1 MTKIKKVKGTKK
13 CVIKRK
19 INFKNHKNYLKA
31 TQTWLRINWLRKNK
45 VNLFGLKKDGKEFI
59 KNNKFILNY
68 NKDLEA
74 KNIMYLLIKLT
85 RSY

>member
-1 MTKIKKVKGTKK
+1 MTKIKKAKGTKK

-74 KNIMYLLIKLT
+74 KNIMINQN
-85 RSY
+85 